1 MIASIPTPEP
11 WVRAICDLRLPPLA
25 DQRLQSLMDRNNE
38 GLLLPSEKEELAAFA
53 EWSEE
58 ISVLRAEA
66 FQLLGL
72 RPA

>member
-1 MIASIPTPEP
+1 
-11 WVRAICDLRLPPLA
+11 
-25 DQRLQSLMDRNNE
+25 MDRNNE

-66 FQLLGL
+66 IQLLGL